1 MDDRF
6 LETLLKI
13 RRKDPSIYAPGAK
26 LLPSSSED
34 DDEEEEGGEAAAA
47 AAAAGGKKKKAVFLR
62 DVQSARLLQR
72 AARKGSDED
81 VGSESDESDEGGDD
95 VAGGPELGVPQGP
108 TYAQEQAALR
118 AEFLAVAATE
128 AEPEAGGAAA
138 GGLRLKRRAAPV
150 SAADAAAASSR
161 SAALL
166 SSLFEAGAEGEE
178 EEEDDAPDDDDD
190 DVADGD
196 EAAEKRPAAKKKPA
210 RSRDAQADAFLK
222 DYLQHKRWM
231 ADGSGDEGEA
241 GGGSEDE
248 VDAQEAFEAQYNFR
262 FEEPGG
268 AVLAAQPR
276 RTEGTI
282 RKVKSARADA
292 RKAKAERV
300 AAEHAALREEVK
312 RLKNLKR
319 REIEDKLAQIRAV
332 AGAAV
337 LSLPAGALDAEFDEA
352 EHDEAM
358 GAAFGDD
365 YYAEEE
371 ADEGANRSE
380 NGISWRVFLTLR
392 AFRIRRGDQ
401 A

>member
-34 DDEEEEGGEAAAA
+34 DDEEGVDAAAA

-81 VGSESDESDEGGDD
+81 VGSESDESGDD
-95 VAGGPELGVPQGP
+95 VAGGPELGVAQGP

-128 AEPEAGGAAA
+128 AEPEAGGATA

-178 EEEDDAPDDDDD
+178 DGDDSADDDDD

-196 EAAEKRPAAKKKPA
+196 EKKPAAKKKPA

-231 ADGSGDEGEA
+231 ADGSGDEGED
-241 GGGSEDE
+241 GGSEDE

-337 LSLPAGALDAEFDEA
+337 LALPAGALDAEFDEA

-371 ADEGANRSE
+371 ADEGANRGKY
-380 NGISWRVFLTLR
+380 GIRQRVFTDLTLCVL
-392 AFRIRRGDQ
+392 FRRGDQ